1 MMRKNKSSLTVKIF
15 LITMALLVAACS
27 ISVLCMA
34 KYIPET
40 YGSQLSERLQNE
52 ARKLAQELGECT
64 SLEDCYTLV
73 DSFSLEM
80 DARVS
85 INDQE
90 GYLIYPEAGGKID
103 MSNDTVAV
111 MKDED
116 EHSQAVED
124 ELLSEIMFPFTIK
137 STGEGYIL
145 EVHGKSSPINQAAS
159 AIQETLPT
167 ILIGIFILS
176 ILCSFFYSH
185 YITNPIIEISKVSE
199 RMAELDFSMKSDL
212 KRNDEVGVLSESL
225 NVLSGNLEKTL
236 HELESE
242 IRKEKELEKK
252 QRNFFASASHDLK
265 TPIAILIG
273 HLNGILDGVGDYK
286 NAKPYIE
293 RSIAIAEQMN
303 QLVQSLLFIAYVE
316 NGTVAPVFEK
326 SDFAEL
332 VRRSVGEMSCLIEDK
347 GQQLSV
353 DIPDRAICWF
363 DSGMMK
369 RVIKNLIENA
379 VKYSPVKESIAISMS
394 QDRNADITFEIENT
408 GVTIP
413 NDSLPN
419 LFEPF
424 YRVDAS
430 RSRENG
436 GNGLGMYIIK
446 TLLENHE
453 ASYGICNTDNG
464 VKFQFCLIAS
474 KIHRKSI

>member
-1 MMRKNKSSLTVKIF
+1 MIKKNKSSLTVKIF

-225 NVLSGNLEKTL
+225 NALSGNLEKTL

-242 IRKEKELEKK
+242 IRKERELERK

-273 HLNGILDGVGDYK
+273 HLNGVLDGVGDYK
-286 NAKPYIE
+286 NAKPYIV

-303 QLVQSLLFIAYVE
+303 QLVQSLLFISYVE
-316 NGTVAPVFEK
+316 NGTVTPVFEK

-332 VRRSVGEMSCLIEDK
+332 VRCKIGEMSCLIEDK

-363 DSGMMK
+363 DSGMME

-394 QDRNADITFEIENT
+394 QDQNADITFEVENT
-408 GVTIP
+408 GVAIP
-413 NDSLPN
+413 NASLPH

-430 RSRENG
+430 RSKENG

-446 TLLENHE
+446 TLLESHD
-453 ASYGICNTDNG
+453 ASYKICNSDIG
-464 VKFQFCLIAS
+464 VKFQFHLTAS
-474 KIHRKSI
+474 KIHKKSI